1 MDLPVG
7 IVALGLVMGALAGIN
22 SMGFVLLWR
31 TTRVVNLA
39 QPSMGLVGGVF
50 TGLLVGTA
58 GWSFW
63 WAAPIGIAAGALLG
77 LLADRLVMFRLA
89 EMPRTVLLVAT
100 VGLAQVFTALRVAL
114 PFAFGSGRGLPV
126 MDVDLGFN
134 LTVGFVLLRG
144 AHLLTLFVFPF
155 VVVALWWFLHHTRT
169 GVAACALGQ
178 DDERART
185 LGVSAP
191 AMRAVAWSLA
201 GVLSGIAGV
210 LSLPVLGLSL
220 GGEISSTV
228 LLLALAP
235 AVLAGLRNI
244 WVTAVA
250 ALALGVAYNL
260 VLYWV
265 PSGGRASLVLVAAL
279 VGAIALR
286 RRRFGRDEHG
296 ARTASWAAAVSPR
309 PLPWAVTGRR
319 SYRTATVMLAVVAAT
334 AAAIPPMFLS
344 PSSRVLY
351 ATSATFALVA
361 VAVAV
366 AWMFAGEV
374 ALGHWGLAGFGA
386 AVAMIAPG
394 PLVLK
399 ILVAVALMGVSGAGM
414 AFVARRQS
422 GLSFA
427 VLGLAAAVAAPVA
440 VLSLGQRPQSAD
452 PAVVGAVA
460 AALAVL
466 AAAGMAMVRGSRLG
480 VQMVSG
486 RDDPMRSPW
495 LGVDPLRGR
504 MIGLGLSGALAGL
517 AGALYLAAV
526 PAGLAPGAFD
536 APRSL
541 DVLAM
546 AIIGGLGTP
555 IGALLGAG
563 GLKAAEILLPGA
575 WASLA
580 SGAGIILVMMFMPA
594 GLGRWLE
601 SVRNVLVKLFWGV
614 DVRRRDSMTSDGA
627 DTDGTEVEAGDAVL
641 QGVDEESVALVV
653 DVPRTDRIAGSDTR
667 EALQTP
673 TVRAAMAAAALIA
686 GPGFVAIFGGTRLI
700 DTVFGVR
707 AGMHGWVTASL
718 VGAAAAGALLVWR
731 GRQGGTSSAVPLDL
745 IALLTAAVLAAYI
758 AVTGDLAVAA
768 GLLPVLIVVMFGV
781 VGDLAHRAT
790 AAVVADVR
798 SAAAGL
804 VVVATGLGV
813 VGAAH
818 LGMVAAGSGVARTA
832 GWSVPYLLLAARW
845 VGRTRAQVDRDIV
858 RANLRSS
865 SEVLVTSVPSL
876 EERGEPALS
885 LQGVTV
891 TFGGAEVLQD
901 VSLDAYA
908 GQLLALVGGNGAGK
922 STLLRVAAG
931 FVVPDRGRVCLLGE
945 DITGLRPEERS
956 ATGIAFVSGS
966 RPVFPDLTVM
976 ENLRVG
982 AYRTHRT
989 KASFR
994 DATTAVLDLVPAVAR
1009 RAGHRAA
1016 LLSGG
1021 EQRLLAIAQTL
1032 YRRPAVLIADEVT
1045 LGLDLEARL
1054 AVLDVL
1060 RSLADDGVAVIAV
1073 DHDLP
1078 ALLPRSDRALLLSGG
1093 ESLEFDDPS
1102 RLLSER
1108 ADLLPATFLAKA
1120 IG

>member
-100 VGLAQVFTALRVAL
+100 VGLAQVFTAMRVAL

-144 AHLLTLFVFPF
+144 AHLLTLLVFPL

-191 AMRAVAWSLA
+191 AMRAIAWSLA

-244 WVTAVA
+244 WVTAVS

-309 PLPWAVTGRR
+309 PLPWTVTGRR
-319 SYRTATVMLAVVAAT
+319 SYRAATVVLTLVAAT
-334 AAAIPPMFLS
+334 AAAIPPMFLA

-386 AVAMIAPG
+386 AVATIVPG
-394 PLVLK
+394 PLVVK
-399 ILVAVALMGVSGAGM
+399 IIAAVALMGLSGACM

-466 AAAGMAMVRGSRLG
+466 AAAAMAMVRGSRLG
-480 VQMVSG
+480 AQMVSG

-495 LGVDPLRGR
+495 LGVNPLRGR

-546 AIIGGLGTP
+546 AIVGGLGTP
-555 IGALLGAG
+555 IGAMLGAG

-614 DVRRRDSMTSDGA
+614 DVRRRDAGTADADADHDATSANSHVEVQDG
-627 DTDGTEVEAGDAVL
+627 
-641 QGVDEESVALVV
+641 QVALVV
-653 DVPRTDRIAGSDTR
+653 DVPRADRIAGSDTR

-686 GPGFVAIFGGTRLI
+686 GPGLVAIFGGTRLI
-700 DTVFGVR
+700 DDVFGVR

-718 VGAAAAGALLVWR
+718 VAAAIAGALLVWR
-731 GRQGGTSSAVPLDL
+731 GRRGGTSSAVPLDL
-745 IALLTAAVLAAYI
+745 IALLTTAVLAAYI
-758 AVTGDLAVAA
+758 ALTGDLAVAA
-768 GLLPVLIVVMFGV
+768 GLLPVLVVVGFGV
-781 VGDLAHRAT
+781 IGDLAHRAT

-804 VVVATGLGV
+804 VVAATGLGV

-832 GWSVPYLLLAARW
+832 GWTVPYLLVAARW
-845 VGRTRAQVDRDIV
+845 VRRTRAQVDQDAL

-865 SEVLVTSVPSL
+865 GEVLVTSVPTL

-885 LQGVTV
+885 LQRVTV

-901 VSLDAYA
+901 VSLDAFA

-966 RPVFPDLTVM
+966 RPIFPDLTVM

>member
-1 MDLPVG
+1 MDLPIG

-22 SMGFVLLWR
+22 SLGFVLLWR

-50 TGLLVGTA
+50 MGLLVGSA

-63 WAAPIGIAAGALLG
+63 WAAPIGVAAGALLG
-77 LLADRLVMFRLA
+77 VLADRLVMFRLA
-89 EMPRTVLLVAT
+89 DMPRTVLLVAT
-100 VGLAQVFTALRVAL
+100 VGLAQVFTAMRVAL

-126 MDVDLGFN
+126 MDIDLGFN
-134 LTVGFVLLRG
+134 LTIGFVLLRG
-144 AHLLTLFVFPF
+144 AHLLSLGVFPF
-155 VVVALWWFLHHTRT
+155 VVIGLWWFLHRTRT
-169 GVAACALGQ
+169 GIAACALGQ
-178 DDERART
+178 DDERAQT

-191 AMRAVAWSLA
+191 AMRAIAWSIA
-201 GVLSGIAGV
+201 GILSGIAGV

-220 GGEISSTV
+220 GGEISPTV

-235 AVLAGLRNI
+235 AVLAGLRSI
-244 WVTAVA
+244 WLTAAA
-250 ALALGVAYNL
+250 ALGLGVAYNV

-265 PSGGRASLVLVAAL
+265 PNGGRASLVLVAAL

-286 RRRFGRDEHG
+286 RRRFGRDEN
-296 ARTASWAAAVSPR
+296 ASRTASWAAAVSAR
-309 PLPWAVTGRR
+309 PLPWSLTRR
-319 SYRTATVMLAVVAAT
+319 PSYRTAAALLTIAVAVGAPL
-334 AAAIPPMFLS
+334 PPIFLS
-344 PSSRVLY
+344 PSHRVLY

-386 AVAMIAPG
+386 AVATVTPG
-394 PLVLK
+394 PLVVRV
-399 ILVAVALMGVSGAGM
+399 LVATVAMGASGASL
-414 AFVARRQS
+414 ALVARRQS

-440 VLSLGQRPQSAD
+440 VLSLGQRPLAGD
-452 PAVVGAVA
+452 PAVVGSIA
-460 AALAVL
+460 AAVAVL

-480 VQMVSG
+480 AKMVSG
-486 RDDPMRSPW
+486 RDDPVRSPW
-495 LGVDPLRGR
+495 LGVNPLHGR
-504 MIGLGLSGALAGL
+504 AIGLGLSGALAGL
-517 AGALYLAAV
+517 AGALYLGSV

-541 DVLAM
+541 DVLGM
-546 AIIGGLGTP
+546 AIVGGLGTP

-563 GLKAAEILLPGA
+563 GLKAAQILLPGA

-580 SGAGIILVMMFMPA
+580 SGAGIILVVMFMPA

-601 SVRNVLVKLFWGV
+601 VSRNGIVRALWGL
-614 DVRRRDSMTSDGA
+614 DVRRRRSPGRPAPQAADDVMAVDDATS
-627 DTDGTEVEAGDAVL
+627 TDDEVGLILDL
-641 QGVDEESVALVV
+641 
-653 DVPRTDRIAGSDTR
+653 PRSARIAGSDTR
-667 EALQTP
+667 EALKTP
-673 TVRAAMAAAALIA
+673 TVRAAMTAAALLAGPVLLAVLGGHAVIDGVFGLRDGTAPYVTVALAAAAI
-686 GPGFVAIFGGTRLI
+686 
-700 DTVFGVR
+700 
-707 AGMHGWVTASL
+707 
-718 VGAAAAGALLVWR
+718 GAALLVWR
-731 GRQGGTSSAVPLDL
+731 GRTRRTVQNTPVDL
-745 IALLTAAVLAAYI
+745 IVLATLTAVGAYV
-758 AVTGDLAVAA
+758 AFSGDLPVAA
-768 GLLPVLIVVMFGV
+768 TLLPVMVVAASAV
-781 VGDLAHRAT
+781 IGDLVHRA
-790 AAVVADVR
+790 AQSVVPDVA

-804 VVVATGLGV
+804 VISAVAIGA
-813 VGAAH
+813 VGAVH
-818 LGMVAAGSGVARTA
+818 LALVAGGSGVPRAA
-832 GWSVPYLLLAARW
+832 GWALPYLLVAARW
-845 VGRTRAQVDRDIV
+845 TARTRSSVADDIQ
-858 RANLRSS
+858 RAKLRAR
-865 SEVLVTSVPSL
+865 EDVLVRSVPSMDDI
-876 EERGEPALS
+876 GDPALS
-885 LQGVTV
+885 MRGISVS
-891 TFGGAEVLQD
+891 FGGAHVLED
-901 VSLDAYA
+901 VDLDAYA
-908 GQLLALVGGNGAGK
+908 GQVVALVGGNGAGK

-931 FVVPDRGRVCLLGE
+931 FVQPDRGRVALLAE
-945 DITGLRPEERS
+945 DITGLRPEERA
-956 ATGIAFVSGS
+956 ATGIAFISGA
-966 RPVFPDLTVM
+966 RPVFPDLTVL

-989 KASFR
+989 RASFQA
-994 DATTAVLDLVPAVAR
+994 ATQAVLDLVPAVAR

-1045 LGLDLEARL
+1045 LGLDVDARR

-1078 ALLPRSDRALLLSGG
+1078 ALLPRADRAVLLAAGD
-1093 ESLEFDDPS
+1093 SLEFDDPA
-1102 RLLSER
+1102 RLLAER